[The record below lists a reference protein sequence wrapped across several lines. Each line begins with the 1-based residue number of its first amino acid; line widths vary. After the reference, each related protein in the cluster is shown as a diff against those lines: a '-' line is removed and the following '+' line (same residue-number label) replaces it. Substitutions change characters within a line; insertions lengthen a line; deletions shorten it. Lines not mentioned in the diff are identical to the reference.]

1 MAQLCDSAMVIV
13 IDEEELENVPE
24 NLEDLFDK
32 FPTIGEANLE
42 LTDREHVSMWRDQVL
57 FIRQRQ
63 QATSD
68 FRENPKV
75 RWIGSI
81 LFTRSNKPILILLTN
96 SNFNEL
102 LEQLL
107 KVLSLCLFL

>member
-1 MAQLCDSAMVIV
+1 MAQLCSAMVIV
-13 IDEEELENVPE
+13 IDKEELENVSE
-24 NLEDLFDK
+24 NLEDFFDK
-32 FPTIGEANLE
+32 FPSIGGANLE

-81 LFTRSNKPILILLTN
+81 LLARFNNQFQSYLL
-96 SNFNEL
+96 SC
-102 LEQLL
+102 
-107 KVLSLCLFL
+107 S

>member
-1 MAQLCDSAMVIV
+1 MVIV

-24 NLEDLFDK
+24 NLEDFFDK
-32 FPTIGEANLE
+32 FPSIGGANLE

-81 LFTRSNKPILILLTN
+81 LLTR
-96 SNFNEL
+96 FNNQFQSYL
-102 LEQLL
+102 P
-107 KVLSLCLFL
+107 SCS